1 MFLNILCQCFYVCLS
16 VCQCVCECWWL
27 GLCDVW
33 GGNWWIKAGKIYEE
47 KLFKKN
53 LNSETCSSLTL
64 RGNWWIK
71 ADVRKSDVCEV
82 AWETIRG
89 VIRRSHVST
98 CLCPPDSRNK
108 NNWGKYVIYLPP
120 LDKKVLI
127 IFTHYVQDIHCTIGH
142 WSVLLLSKTLKTI
155 LVTVAILSNIIYV
168 VFKRWLQSTNTL

>member
-1 MFLNILCQCFYVCLS
+1 MTLLAELTKNKSKDLVQYVFLNILCQCFYVCLS

-33 GGNWWIKAGKIYEE
+33 GGNWWIKADVCVVARFMRKKYSKKF
-47 KLFKKN
+47 KLWKVFFAHC
-53 LNSETCSSLTL
+53 LM
-64 RGNWWIK
+64 GNWWIK
-71 ADVRKSDVCEV
+71 ADVRKADVCEV

-120 LDKKVLI
+120 LDK
-127 IFTHYVQDIHCTIGH
+127 HCCEGIGM
-142 WSVLLLSKTLKTI
+142 K
-155 LVTVAILSNIIYV
+155 
-168 VFKRWLQSTNTL
+168 